1 MGGEREGNEV
11 IGGGANEEE
20 QLWINS
26 QIKEHEEIVI
36 EGEERRGV
44 VEIQPRGGGSG
55 VYVEGHAGATVGVG
69 AGAEV
74 TLQGGN
80 GVAAHLHAEMINGGV
95 LVGEEAGGRAG
106 LAVGQLR

>member
-55 VYVEGHAGATVGVG
+55 VHMEGHAGATVGVG
-69 AGAEV
+69 D
-74 TLQGGN
+74 
-80 GVAAHLHAEMINGGV
+80 GVAAQLDADMIYGGV